1 MINEKI
7 KRLIQSDKMNS
18 VAVTINNLK
27 DIYEI
32 FGLHGRDDA
41 MQTVN
46 DCINMV
52 FKEIG
57 TCHRLSDSEFLCLS
71 KEDIRGYVSQ
81 LRDNIGFVVVN
92 KAYQLDISVGYKM
105 YAG

>member
-7 KRLIQSDKMNS
+7 KRLIESDKMNS
-18 VAVTINNLK
+18 AVVTINNLK
-27 DIYEI
+27 DIYEV
-32 FGLHGRDDA
+32 FGVRSRDDA
-41 MQTVN
+41 MQTVSN
-46 DCINMV
+46 CINMI
-52 FKEIG
+52 FEEIG

-81 LRDNIGFVVVN
+81 LKDTIGFETVN

-105 YAG
+105 YEG